1 MKIIIILFITT
12 LSLTL
17 SGCTNPPVV
26 NQNVSTSVQTEIP
39 KGNIYFYSSTCPH
52 CQTVRDYITSNNTQ
66 QKLFFLELEISKDA
80 HNADIL
86 RAVGSRCLIN
96 ENNLSVPL
104 FWNGNQCYVGSDNV
118 INYFQTLK

>member
-1 MKIIIILFITT
+1 MKIIFIS
-12 LSLTL
+12 LIAVLGLTL

-26 NQNVSTSVQTEIP
+26 NPNVSPPVQAEIP

-52 CQTVRDYITSNNTQ
+52 CQTVRDYITSNNIQ
-66 QKLFFLELEISKDA
+66 QRLFFLELEISKDT